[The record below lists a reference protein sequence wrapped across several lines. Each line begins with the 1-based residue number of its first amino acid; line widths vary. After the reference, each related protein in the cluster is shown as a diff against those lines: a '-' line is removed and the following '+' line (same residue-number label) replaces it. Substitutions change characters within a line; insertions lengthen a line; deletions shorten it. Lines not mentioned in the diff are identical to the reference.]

1 MSSIVLTRLTGWS
14 ICSCLSCGS
23 IAPLDKVTD
32 NEAILASVERYKR
45 LIGSLPSSSKYL
57 LCYVLDLLNVF
68 ARNCDTN
75 LMPAS
80 NLAVVFQPGL
90 LRGPDAL
97 IAPNPPLHGRTDAIP
112 MSDHANNGAREN
124 SQEPGTAA
132 FSPPSFPSISRTP
145 SNPSAPHMA
154 ASNTAESSSSSASTA
169 ASGAMSSHTNF
180 VTAELQRKQ
189 DEIKI
194 NQEVLEFLIDHQDHF
209 VALPESQMSSAEPS
223 PVSPA
228 SSAALSG
235 MGPSRG
241 RNSSQVSAH
250 GQGQAPSTYQHAQPQ
265 QMPQHQS
272 AVQQYQTQSRPAGQA
287 TVAPQSYTA
296 QGSASQALQQHAQ
309 YQQAPP
315 ITARQP
321 PQSLHASPARHPD
334 EPHINTR
341 SQSVSQERSTPA
353 PVSTARAPAGPM
365 TATFPL
371 SHPTY
376 QQQQQPQAAPPAD
389 TTSLSKQDKEKE
401 KEARKEREKKEKE
414 REKERE
420 REEREHRQPRKLK
433 KGRTPTQSLSGTA
446 TPLSP
451 PASNVGVAYW
461 DPAQSQQAY
470 SQPASM
476 SSSPV
481 GAGPI
486 PTRLQTGVRA
496 GSPLYDD
503 DVPLSAHTIRPA
515 GPASSGS
522 PETSPGGV
530 KRSRTLPL
538 GGARGP
544 SPRSVCVFSSDLCP
558 SDSIQGG
565 RLTAHWF
572 LRNSS
577 QPAAANPN
585 PAHRHHHP

>member
-1 MSSIVLTRLTGWS
+1 
-14 ICSCLSCGS
+14 
-23 IAPLDKVTD
+23 
-32 NEAILASVERYKR
+32 
-45 LIGSLPSSSKYL
+45 
-57 LCYVLDLLNVF
+57 
-68 ARNCDTN
+68 
-75 LMPAS
+75 MPAS

-97 IAPNPPLHGRTDAIP
+97 IAPNPPHHGRTDAIP
-112 MSDHANNGAREN
+112 MSEHANNGTREN

-132 FSPPSFPSISRTP
+132 FSPPSFPSMSRTP

-154 ASNTAESSSSSASTA
+154 ASTTAESSSSSASTS

-228 SSAALSG
+228 SSAAPSG

-250 GQGQAPSTYQHAQPQ
+250 GQGPAPSAHQHAP
-265 QMPQHQS
+265 PQHLQQQQP
-272 AVQQYQTQSRPAGQA
+272 AVQQYPIQSRPVGYAAVQ
-287 TVAPQSYTA
+287 PQSSTS
-296 QGSASQALQQHAQ
+296 QGHASQSQQHYAQ

-315 ITARQP
+315 ATARQP
-321 PQSLHASPARHPD
+321 LQTLHASPARHPD
-334 EPHINTR
+334 EPQISTR

-371 SHPTY
+371 SHSTY
-376 QQQQQPQAAPPAD
+376 QQQQQAQVAPSAESVP
-389 TTSLSKQDKEKE
+389 LSKQDKEKE
-401 KEARKEREKKEKE
+401 REARKEREKKEKE
-414 REKERE
+414 REKERDK
-420 REEREHRQPRKLK
+420 EEREHRQPRKLK

-461 DPAQSQQAY
+461 DPAQPQQAY

-481 GAGPI
+481 GPGPI
-486 PTRLQTGVRA
+486 PARLQTGARA

-515 GPASSGS
+515 GPVSGGS

-558 SDSIQGG
+558 LQAI
-565 RLTAHWF
+565 
-572 LRNSS
+572 
-577 QPAAANPN
+577 
-585 PAHRHHHP
+585 